1 MVDEKYLQKLIKN
14 VSALRK
20 KVSHSPIDPNEC
32 VVTYMATK
40 RKSFVGM
47 KSGYAEQLFRIENGI
62 KESEKIRAN
71 CKDYLK
77 IFKNRQGDVLQIE
90 KYANGRIDCL
100 FQSYRGENLFCL
112 FPFSA
117 NGGFYSTYSYVTVYE
132 GEKIVEEYMVD
143 GDQIVYECYSNETE
157 TSVDYEFVNY
167 VSGGKV
173 PILEQRT
180 GVFKFAPLRYENK
193 MR

>member
-1 MVDEKYLQKLIKN
+1 MVDEKYLRNLIKN
-14 VSALRK
+14 VSALGK
-20 KVSHSPIDPNEC
+20 KVRYKPVNPDDC
-32 VVTYMATK
+32 VITYMATK
-40 RKSFVGM
+40 KKSFVGM

-77 IFKNRQGDVLQIE
+77 IFRNRQGDVLQIE
-90 KYANGRIDCL
+90 KYANGKPDCL
-100 FQSYRGENLFCL
+100 FQSYCEENLFCL

-117 NGGFYSTYSYVTVYE
+117 NGGFYPTYSYVTVYE

-143 GDQIVYECYSNETE
+143 GDQIVYERYSNETE

-173 PILEQRT
+173 PILEHKT
-180 GVFKFAPLRYENK
+180 DIIHKNFDK
-193 MR
+193 